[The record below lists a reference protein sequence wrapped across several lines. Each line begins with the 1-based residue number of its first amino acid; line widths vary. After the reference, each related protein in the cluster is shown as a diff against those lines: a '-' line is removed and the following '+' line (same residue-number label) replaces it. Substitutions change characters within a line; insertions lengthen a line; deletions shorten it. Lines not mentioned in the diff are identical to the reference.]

1 MIKYVKYQNKN
12 EDSKAYGK
20 WYARVKN
27 TEKTVTLEDLAE
39 HMAEHNTPY
48 SAGAIAGVLTDMVV
62 CIRHLVLD
70 GRTVKLPNLAIFK
83 AGISCTGADAPE
95 NFNVKKNVK
104 RIYLKARGTGI
115 FQTNAITRAG
125 NLGELEE
132 YTKPKDENQQGDI
145 ENP

>member
-27 TEKTVTLEDLAE
+27 TEKTVELEDLAE

-70 GRTVKLPNLAIFK
+70 GRTVKLPNLAIFSAGLKSAGATKSEDFTTSKNIKSVYLRARATGVFTRQELTK
-83 AGISCTGADAPE
+83 AGNVTELPE
-95 NFNVKKNVK
+95 
-104 RIYLKARGTGI
+104 YDDGI
-115 FQTNAITRAG
+115 
-125 NLGELEE
+125 EE
-132 YTKPKDENQQGDI
+132 EEEEP
-145 ENP
+145 

>member
-70 GRTVKLPNLAIFK
+70 GRTVKLPNLAIFQI
-83 AGISCTGADAPE
+83 GMNTTGADSPE
-95 NFNVKKNVK
+95 KFTVKKNVA
-104 RIYLKARGTGI
+104 RLYLRARGTGDFSAKEI
-115 FQTNAITRAG
+115 KRIG
-125 NLGELEE
+125 SLSEDDEYSSPESEE
-132 YTKPKDENQQGDI
+132 EPEMP
-145 ENP
+145 NP

>member
-27 TEKTVTLEDLAE
+27 TEKTVELEDLAE

-70 GRTVKLPNLAIFK
+70 GRTVKLPNLAIFS

-115 FQTNAITRAG
+115 FQINAITRAG
-125 NLGELEE
+125 NLGEMEE